1 MKKDEVL
8 KNVLSDNDRF
18 RNIINNALFDGK
30 NTIKEETLSD
40 LNIEYDYYSEGKYN
54 KKIRD
59 LLKSCVLKKDDL
71 LNYVVFGI
79 ENQIEYDKYMALR
92 CLEYDLLE
100 YERQIYIEKLKD
112 FKPVLTLVIYY
123 GKTKWKNKKLSDII
137 KVDKVCDALNVD
149 KNPWKWMDYY
159 ELHLLSINELT
170 ESELNNFNLDNRQ
183 LFKTMRSL
191 NNKEKLNILKNDND
205 FIKVNKD
212 MANAISYLL
221 NIDINIKG
229 DDINMCKA
237 LEELKQ
243 DWKQEGILLGKAEG
257 KAEGIALGEAKG
269 KAEGK
274 AEAYESNIKTM
285 YKNGFDEAL
294 ISKALDLD
302 IEYVKSVLSK

>member
-1 MKKDEVL
+1 MFNG
-8 KNVLSDNDRF
+8 KNV
-18 RNIINNALFDGK
+18 
-30 NTIKEETLSD
+30 IKEENLSD
-40 LNIEYDYYSEGKYN
+40 LNIEYDFKEERRYS
-54 KKIRD
+54 KKLRD
-59 LLKSCVLKKDDL
+59 LLKRCIIKNDKRAK
-71 LNYVVFGI
+71 YVIFGI
-79 ENQIEYDKYMALR
+79 ENQITYDKYMVLR
-92 CLEYDLLE
+92 CLMYDALE
-100 YERQIYIEKLKD
+100 YKRQIENDEKI
-112 FKPVLTLVIYY
+112 KPVITLVIYY

-149 KNPWKWMDYY
+149 KNPWKWMDDY

-221 NIDINIKG
+221 NIDINIQG

-243 DWKQEGILLGKAEG
+243 DWKQEGILLGEAKG
-257 KAEGIALGEAKG
+257 KQEGILLGKEEG

-285 YKNGFDEAL
+285 YKNGASVDL
-294 ISKALDLD
+294 ISKLLEVDKEE
-302 IEYVKSVLSK
+302 INFILSK